1 LRKEVSSVSRVVID
15 LEDVRSLV
23 RILKR
28 YKGKVR
34 LKRLDVVLGRATL
47 RTTTK
52 KSKEEL
58 LSWRK

>member
-1 LRKEVSSVSRVVID
+1 MSRVVID

-52 KSKEEL
+52 KSREEL
-58 LSWRK
+58 LSWRR